1 MFCHEQFDYAHWPD
15 FATIFQSAGKGF
27 FYELWPF
34 YCSILAN
41 LRMANIAQRKRLRD

>member
-27 FYELWPF
+27 FYGLF
-34 YCSILAN
+34 IV
-41 LRMANIAQRKRLRD
+41 QF